1 MTKLSCKKLQLLLS
15 IDETNEI
22 SDFPSPSLPA
32 NFRSSAPPNL
42 FPINKSKRTKTG
54 VSKTADRN
62 ATEKDGNLSK
72 KINFASAES
81 PTSCN
86 HRQNTFCFKIPSKYV
101 DTLGIGL
108 VEKEDINSA
117 NEKDVLLVQRDKIR
131 SIEMD
136 STKNSA
142 HNKKPVRA
150 EKNFPNLQ
158 NNCTGSDSSSLFYT
172 FERHGKR
179 SSKPTIV
186 CTYFGQ
192 K

>member
-1 MTKLSCKKLQLLLS
+1 MQLLLS